1 MTFDEW
7 YEQNAKYM
15 NTTDFEAWML
25 EAWEAGAKN
34 EREAC
39 AKVCD
44 DIDTDSMIQNWKS
57 VDECAKQCAAAI
69 RARGENG
76 TA

>member
-39 AKVCD
+39 AKVCEQIERRKWEILTQGGKLEGLSPRD
-44 DIDTDSMIQNWKS
+44 
-57 VDECAKQCAAAI
+57 CAATI
-69 RARGENG
+69 RARSEK
-76 TA
+76 

>member
-1 MTFDEW
+1 MNFDEW

-25 EAWEAGAKN
+25 EAWEAGEKA

-39 AKVCD
+39 AKVCE
-44 DIDTDSMIQNWKS
+44 SFK
-57 VDECAKQCAAAI
+57 AKMDAGLDHVAAAI
-69 RARGENG
+69 RERSANARARGENG